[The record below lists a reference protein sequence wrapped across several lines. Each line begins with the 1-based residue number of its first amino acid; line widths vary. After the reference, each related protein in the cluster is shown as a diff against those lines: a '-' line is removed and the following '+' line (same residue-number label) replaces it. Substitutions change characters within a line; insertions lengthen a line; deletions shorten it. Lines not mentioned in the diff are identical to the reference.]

1 MTTTAR
7 SNATETAPFDKE
19 DLRRTIAEIVEVE
32 PAELAD
38 DTEFVADL
46 GVDSL
51 IALEVVVRLERKYGV
66 KLDESK
72 LAELTCLAAVYELM
86 REGVASS

>member
-1 MTTTAR
+1 MTTTGR
-7 SNATETAPFDKE
+7 PETVQTTPLDKE

-51 IALEVVVRLERKYGV
+51 IALEVVVRLERRYGV

-72 LAELTCLAAVYELM
+72 LAELTCLAAVHRMMLATA
-86 REGVASS
+86 ASS